1 VSQLT
6 PESVRE
12 ALREVLVPGTKVDI
26 VKINLVGGITVN
38 GGDVVVEII
47 QTSEKDETIDAVG
60 RAAQARVALLPGVTS
75 ARVDVMKPVEE
86 KKQTPAHG
94 PHNPDPWADRAGL
107 PGVKRIVAV
116 ASGKGGVGKST
127 VAVNLAL
134 ALKSLGHRV
143 GLLDA
148 DIYGPSLT
156 TMLGVERGP
165 EALSE
170 KEIRPAEAHGLQ
182 CISMGMLVPDG
193 EAMVWRGPMVMA
205 AVRQFLKDVQWTDLD
220 YLVIDMPPGTGDAQL
235 TLVQQVPVDGVVMV
249 TTPQELALA
258 DVRRGIQMFRKVD
271 VEVLGVIENMSRF
284 SCPDTGKSYA
294 IFGEGGGARVAAEFD
309 VALLGEIPLDPNTRE
324 GGDVGKP
331 VMEQGDSP
339 TRDAFLSLAKEV
351 EARVALEFQSE

>member
-6 PESVRE
+6 PESIRE

-26 VKINLVGGITVN
+26 VKINLVGEITVD

-60 RAAQARVALLPGVTS
+60 RAAHAHVAALDGVKN
-75 ARVDVMKPVEE
+75 ARVDVMKKVED
-86 KKQTPAHG
+86 KQQTPAHG
-94 PHNPDPWADRAGL
+94 PQNPDPWADRKGL

-127 VAVNLAL
+127 VSVNLAL
-134 ALKSLGHRV
+134 ALKEQGYKV

-156 TMLGVERGP
+156 TMLGVNAGP
-165 EALSE
+165 EAIGE
-170 KEIRPAEAHGLQ
+170 KEIKPAEAHGMQ

-205 AVRQFLKDVQWTDLD
+205 AVRQFLKDVQWSNLD

-258 DVRRGIQMFRKVD
+258 DVRRGIQMFAKVD
-271 VEVLGVIENMSRF
+271 VKVVGVIENMSRF
-284 SCPDTGKSYA
+284 ICPDTGKSYA
-294 IFGEGGGARVAAEFD
+294 IFGEGGGAKVAKEFNVD
-309 VALLGEIPLDPNTRE
+309 LLGEIPLDPRTRE
-324 GGDVGKP
+324 GGDSGQP
-331 VMEQGDSP
+331 VVEQGDGP
-339 TRDAFLSLAKEV
+339 TRDAFLALAKEV
-351 EARVALEFQSE
+351 GERVAL

>member
-1 VSQLT
+1 MSQLT
-6 PESVRE
+6 PDSVRD
-12 ALREVLVPGTKVDI
+12 ALREVLVPNTKVDI
-26 VKINLVGGITVN
+26 VKINLVGDITVD

-60 RAAQARVALLPGVTS
+60 RAAHAKVASLPGVKN
-75 ARVDVMKPVEE
+75 ARVDVMKPVAE
-86 KKQTPAHG
+86 KQAPQRPAN
-94 PHNPDPWADRAGL
+94 NPDPWADRAGL

-134 ALKSLGHRV
+134 ALKQAGFRT

-156 TMLGVERGP
+156 TMLGVDAKP
-165 EALSE
+165 EAVGE
-170 KEIRPAEAHGLQ
+170 KEIKPAVAHGLQ
-182 CISMGMLVPDG
+182 CISMGMLVPAG

-205 AVRQFLKDVQWTDLD
+205 AVRQFLKDVLWEDLD

-258 DVRRGIQMFRKVD
+258 DVRRGVQMFAKVD
-271 VEVLGVIENMSRF
+271 VPVVGVVENMSRF
-284 SCPDTGKSYA
+284 LCPDTGKSYA
-294 IFGEGGGARVAAEFD
+294 IFGEGGGARVAQEFGI
-309 VALLGEIPLDPNTRE
+309 ALLGEIPMDPAARE
-324 GGDVGKP
+324 GGDTAHP
-331 VMEQGDSP
+331 VVEGPDGP
-339 TRDAFLSLAKEV
+339 TKEAFLELAKQV
-351 EARVALEFQSE
+351 AARVKL